1 MIISLLAILKAGG
14 AYVPLDPAY
23 PADRLAYMMQDSGL
37 RLLITQAPLLGALPI
52 PGGVQALVLDGEAG
66 WFAGY
71 PSHNPQP
78 SAGPGNLAYAIYTS
92 GSTGKPKGVMVPHG
106 ALGNFIASMAR
117 QPGLAVG
124 ERILSLTTFSF
135 DIFGLEIYLPL
146 TVGACAVLVD
156 KDTTLDPDAILT
168 TVAIQRVNT
177 LQATPSTWRML
188 LDSPQV
194 AALQGCTLLCGGEAL
209 ADELAA
215 RMLALGGAVWNL
227 YGPTETTI
235 WSAAHRLDGQ
245 PWLGRP
251 IDNTGLYIVS
261 QDGALAP
268 VGVPGELLI
277 GGDGLARGYF
287 QRPGLTAERFLPDP
301 FGAPGQRLYRT
312 GDLARYRAEGVIEY
326 LGRLDHQVKIRGFR
340 IELGEI
346 EARIQA
352 QDAVR
357 EAAVVAL
364 DGPSGPQL
372 VGYVVLAE
380 STDSTEQHTALRES
394 IKAGLKQHLAD
405 YMIPAHLVFVAQMP
419 LTPNGKLDRKA
430 LPAPDVSQ
438 TQKAYVAPVSEL
450 EQQLAGIWQ
459 EVLKVERVGLGDNFF
474 DLGGHSLQVVVMLS
488 RVRAVLGVDVAVKD
502 FYAQDSLGALAQS
515 LVDATRDDG
524 LDDDFDLIFDALD
537 ELEQENLEETN
548 A

>member
-52 PGGVQALVLDGEAG
+52 PGGVEALVLDGEAG

-156 KDTTLDPDAILT
+156 KDTTLDPDAILA
-168 TVAIQRVNT
+168 TVATQRVNT

-301 FGAPGQRLYRT
+301 FGAPGERLYRT

>member
-1 MIISLLAILKAGG
+1 
-14 AYVPLDPAY
+14 
-23 PADRLAYMMQDSGL
+23 
-37 RLLITQAPLLGALPI
+37 
-52 PGGVQALVLDGEAG
+52 
-66 WFAGY
+66 
-71 PSHNPQP
+71 
-78 SAGPGNLAYAIYTS
+78 
-92 GSTGKPKGVMVPHG
+92 
-106 ALGNFIASMAR
+106 
-117 QPGLAVG
+117 
-124 ERILSLTTFSF
+124 
-135 DIFGLEIYLPL
+135 
-146 TVGACAVLVD
+146 VD

-168 TVAIQRVNT
+168 TVATQRVNT

-215 RMLALGGAVWNL
+215 RMLALGGVVWNL

-251 IDNTGLYIVS
+251 IDNTALYILS

-312 GDLARYRAEGVIEY
+312 GDLARYRVEGVIEY

-352 QDAVR
+352 QDTVR

-380 STDSTEQHTALRES
+380 ATDSTEQHAALRES

-405 YMIPAHLVFVAQMP
+405 YMVPTHLVFVPQMP

-438 TQKAYVAPVSEL
+438 MQQAYVAPVTPL
-450 EQQLAGIWQ
+450 EQQLAEIWQ
-459 EVLKVERVGLGDNFF
+459 QVLTVERVGLGDNFF

-502 FYAQDSLGALAQS
+502 FYAQGSLGALAQT
-515 LVDATRDDG
+515 LADAVQDDG
-524 LDDDFDLIFDALD
+524 LGDDFDLIFDALD
-537 ELEQENLEETN
+537 ELEQENLEESN